1 MTVSSSHICGKRL
14 RHSPSCGGLQQPSP
28 RLPHLRPDTASQPLS
43 LHLVT
48 RSNEEAGT
56 PECSKPLPWLTTDC
70 SRLETRNMATAIAS
84 GDGHVDRSGVTAEQ
98 SCQECRRRKA
108 KCDRSVP
115 TCGLCHQYRR
125 HCVYEKHSR
134 TPLTRKCVSLSS
146 CCETLSRGRY

>member
-1 MTVSSSHICGKRL
+1 MLSA
-14 RHSPSCGGLQQPSP
+14 LQ
-28 RLPHLRPDTASQPLS
+28 RTDTAVPVLAPAQIQHHNS
-43 LHLVT
+43 
-48 RSNEEAGT
+48 RSYSA
-56 PECSKPLPWLTTDC
+56 LP
-70 SRLETRNMATAIAS
+70 SAETGSNADRGAQDMATATTS
-84 GDGHVDRSGVTAEQ
+84 RDGDVDHSLVTAEQ

-146 CCETLSRGRY
+146 CCEIL